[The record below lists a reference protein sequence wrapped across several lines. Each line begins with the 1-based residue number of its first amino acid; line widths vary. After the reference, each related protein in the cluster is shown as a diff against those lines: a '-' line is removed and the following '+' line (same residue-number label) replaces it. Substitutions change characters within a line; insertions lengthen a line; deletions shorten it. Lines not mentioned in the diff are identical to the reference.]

1 MNPVWGESG
10 IDFFCVP
17 EDKYVGIVN
26 PEFNG
31 SSYIR
36 LPRLEGVR
44 KTFSIEVYFMP
55 RSANGLIIYN
65 GQMRNG
71 RGDFISLNLAR
82 GHLQFRFN
90 LGSGIAN
97 LT

>member
-1 MNPVWGESG
+1 MKNYVL
-10 IDFFCVP
+10 D
-17 EDKYVGIVN
+17 DKYTGIVS

-55 RSANGLIIYN
+55 KSANGLLLYN
-65 GQMRNG
+65 GQMKNG

>member
-1 MNPVWGESG
+1 MELDGFG
-10 IDFFCVP
+10 F
-17 EDKYVGIVN
+17 
-26 PEFNG
+26 
-31 SSYIR
+31 IR
-36 LPRLEGVR
+36 LPRLEGVK

-55 RSANGLIIYN
+55 KAANGLILYN
-65 GQMRNG
+65 GQMKNG

-82 GHLQFRFN
+82 GHLQFRYN

>member
-1 MNPVWGESG
+1 MLS
-10 IDFFCVP
+10 P
-17 EDKYVGIVN
+17 EL
-26 PEFNG
+26 NG
-31 SSYIR
+31 TSYIQF
-36 LPRLEGVR
+36 PRLEGV
-44 KTFSIEVYFMP
+44 KKAFSIEVFFMP
-55 RSANGLIIYN
+55 KATNGLILYN
-65 GQMRNG
+65 GQMKNG